1 MKVAVNNRKR
11 AAAAVALAGAG
22 AAAAMFVA
30 TDGNGHH
37 PAEGGAAAEV
47 PRSLATRSGHA
58 RGFVRDTN
66 GRPVFR
72 ARVRFS
78 EGRRA
83 ARTNRAG
90 RFDLRMPPGRDTL
103 VASRR
108 GYTRQSVTPT
118 LRSNRGVRVDFS
130 LAITAPRRVRP
141 ANSAD
146 RLILWTG
153 CDEVVRLSDAALG
166 RWTRRGVDGFVC
178 QTGHLA
184 GFGGVQRF
192 TGSRTARL
200 RGARYRLQR
209 RLRSSPVVRRARAGE
224 LDLYLGFY
232 TDSYYNERTPLSD
245 WFAERQWSQK
255 VIPRVRELTS
265 AARSLGF
272 AGVAI
277 DQEPY
282 TTSEME
288 AATWAWSYPGNRRSE
303 RTVREQVTQRGRQLM
318 EAMVGAYPGLELIG
332 YDVKLPESWAERI
345 QAEVNGVHHAFAS
358 DVRVDLWDGL
368 SSVQGYTAIFW
379 MDAMFYKT
387 AHDGTWDTALQYNLN
402 RIYSLLSRR
411 FSNWSYASARLH
423 VSPFSQIDAG
433 PTDFERA
440 RDPGYVA
447 EQLEEFRRWGSG
459 GAFANYDYAGLGDFD
474 YGPYED
480 AMRKASTPGR
490 VDRRAPDLSL
500 TSPADNRRAAGR
512 TLDLRG
518 VASDNFAI
526 RAVRWYDD
534 RGREGVAK
542 LSAPGG
548 IPAAEWR
555 LRWSI
560 EDLHVPPGTTQIT
573 ISAEDTKG
581 LATLRTLTVTR

>member
-1 MKVAVNNRKR
+1 
-11 AAAAVALAGAG
+11 
-22 AAAAMFVA
+22 
-30 TDGNGHH
+30 
-37 PAEGGAAAEV
+37 
-47 PRSLATRSGHA
+47 
-58 RGFVRDTN
+58 
-66 GRPVFR
+66 
-72 ARVRFS
+72 
-78 EGRRA
+78 
-83 ARTNRAG
+83 
-90 RFDLRMPPGRDTL
+90 
-103 VASRR
+103 
-108 GYTRQSVTPT
+108 
-118 LRSNRGVRVDFS
+118 
-130 LAITAPRRVRP
+130 
-141 ANSAD
+141 
-146 RLILWTG
+146 
-153 CDEVVRLSDAALG
+153 
-166 RWTRRGVDGFVC
+166 
-178 QTGHLA
+178 
-184 GFGGVQRF
+184 
-192 TGSRTARL
+192 
-200 RGARYRLQR
+200 
-209 RLRSSPVVRRARAGE
+209 
-224 LDLYLGFY
+224 
-232 TDSYYNERTPLSD
+232 
-245 WFAERQWSQK
+245 
-255 VIPRVRELTS
+255 
-265 AARSLGF
+265 
-272 AGVAI
+272 
-277 DQEPY
+277 
-282 TTSEME
+282 ME
-288 AATWAWSYPGNRRSE
+288 AASWAWSYPGNRRNE

-318 EAMVGAYPGLELIG
+318 KAMVRAYPGLELIG

-387 AHDGTWDTALQYNLN
+387 PHHGTWDTALQYNLN